1 MRKVLETEIELS
13 ALEACSVVAI
23 LRVRPKFEPLL
34 SSRCLSSSVV
44 GVRED
49 TQLEMEEAD
58 TDFNP
63 GHRNQKLSNWVP

>member
-1 MRKVLETEIELS
+1 MWKVLETEIEFS

-34 SSRCLSSSVV
+34 SAHCLSSSVV

-63 GHRNQKLSNWVP
+63 GHGNQKLSNWVP